1 MRRVVGVEL
10 MSVDGVMESP
20 VRWASSYSNDEMEKE
35 NASGI
40 SQLGSPSSRVG
51 CAVEHGEQALGRE
64 HRRKQRP

>member
-1 MRRVVGVEL
+1 MRRIVEVEL

-40 SQLGSPSSRVG
+40 SPIESASSQVGS
-51 CAVEHGEQALGRE
+51 AVEHGELALRRE
-64 HRRKQRP
+64 HRRKERP